1 MSLTQSI
8 KEEARRLGFRL
19 AGFTTPDPPPHWP
32 VFQNWLAMGRNAGM
46 GYMADP
52 RRADS
57 RLLLPECRSILMLA
71 APYMAPAKLHQ
82 NDPSRPAG
90 RVAAYAVGDD
100 YHLVLPGKLK
110 TLADFIQKQ
119 AGGSFPVRWFTDSVP
134 LLERDLA
141 QRAGLGWIGRNT
153 CLINP
158 ALGSYFFL
166 AEILLGIELESDLP
180 FTADRC
186 GTCRRCIEACPT
198 ACILPDRT
206 MDARR
211 CIAYLTIEN
220 RQAIPSDLRSQVGER
235 VFGCDA
241 CQTACPWNR
250 RPAEEVD
257 AAFSPRP
264 GLPDADLLIQL
275 GLSRQEFN
283 TVYKDS
289 PILRARWN
297 GYLRNVAV
305 VMGNR
310 GQPAAIPTLQQA
322 AKSDDPLIR
331 EHATWALEQI
341 AREKGLDPDSPKKG
355 EH

>member
-19 AGFTTPDPPPHWP
+19 AGITTPDPPPHWP
-32 VFQNWLAMGRNAGM
+32 VFQNWLAMGRHVGM
-46 GYMADP
+46 GYMTDP
-52 RRADS
+52 RRADP

-71 APYMAPAKLHQ
+71 APYAAPGQAYQ
-82 NDPSRPAG
+82 IDPSRPTG

-100 YHLVLPGKLK
+100 YHLVLPGKLSA
-110 TLADFIQKQ
+110 LADFIQKLV
-119 AGGSFPVRWFTDSVP
+119 GGSYPIRWFTDSVP

-158 ALGSYFFL
+158 GLGSYFFL
-166 AEILLGIELESDLP
+166 AEILLGIELESDPP

-186 GTCRRCIEACPT
+186 GTCRACIQACPT

-206 MDARR
+206 IDARR

-220 RQAIPSDLRSQVGER
+220 RQAIPTDLRPLVGDR
-235 VFGCDA
+235 IFGCDA

-250 RPAEEVD
+250 RPAPEAD
-257 AAFSPRP
+257 PAFSPRP

-275 GLSRQEFN
+275 GLTRQEFN
-283 TVYKDS
+283 TIYKDS
-289 PILRARWN
+289 PILRARWS
-297 GYLRNVAV
+297 GTLRNVATAL
-305 VMGNR
+305 GNAR
-310 GQPAAIPTLQQA
+310 NPASIPALQQA
-322 AKSDDPLIR
+322 ANSDEPLIR
-331 EHATWALEQI
+331 EHAAWALEQI
-341 AREKGLDPDSPKKG
+341 TRIERPDPNSSK
-355 EH
+355 